1 MNIATENYISEAK
14 DLILKDDLESLEEL
28 WYSIAQVILSRSK
41 AISYD
46 LIFRDC
52 YFFSINQRKERV
64 TKWLEDQFKTLS
76 PVIQNKLHQTMTPS
90 ADCGASKVTYAKYL
104 KKSK

>member
-1 MNIATENYISEAK
+1 MNVATENYISEAK
-14 DLILKDDLESLEEL
+14 DLILNEDLESLEEL

-52 YFFSINQRKERV
+52 YFFSINQKKV
-64 TKWLEDQFKTLS
+64 KVVKWLEDHFEHFD
-76 PVIQNKLHQTMTPS
+76 PVIQNRLRQTM
-90 ADCGASKVTYAKYL
+90 TYAKYL
-104 KKSK
+104 KNSKQVASPSRE

>member
-1 MNIATENYISEAK
+1 MNVATENYISEAK
-14 DLILKDDLESLEEL
+14 DLILNEDLESLEEL

-52 YFFSINQRKERV
+52 YFFSINQKKKRV
-64 TKWLEDQFKTLS
+64 TKWMEDQFKTLD
-76 PVIQNKLHQTMTPS
+76 PVIQNKLHQTMT
-90 ADCGASKVTYAKYL
+90 YAKYL
-104 KKSK
+104 KKTKQLP